1 MTTYAEQLEEISRRH
16 KKLGVDA
23 AFWFLTMLYATLIVL
38 AFVESAWWLLFV
50 ASPFSLGVLLV
61 DAYSEPMIYGWQEAQ
76 RRMEARAAAGVE

>member
-23 AFWFLTMLYATLIVL
+23 AFWFLTLLFATLIVL
-38 AFVESAWWLLFV
+38 AFVESMWLLFL
-50 ASPFSLGVLLV
+50 ASPFSLGALLV

-76 RRMEARAAAGVE
+76 RRMKARAAAGIE